1 LAYHRALDILL
12 MRHGLPDYPP
22 QTYPDPF
29 KMPLSGQGRTEAQA
43 GARAVERFQPDLA
56 CSSDFL
62 RARQTAELAT
72 ASTGLNVRMT
82 GELRERVFY
91 SLAGKTFARITQEHG
106 QAGHEIT
113 KGNSDL
119 LDLPGEET
127 YKEAKT
133 RVVTFFQQLARQA
146 PGTRVLAVCHGGPHA
161 WLLEEALNADL
172 RGTRNVALQTGHFSR
187 FTLLDGRLKVES
199 VNLPPAGVIPP
210 SAQ

>member
-1 LAYHRALDILL
+1 MANPRALDILL

-29 KMPLSGQGRTEAQA
+29 EMPLSVQGRAEARA
-43 GARAVERFQPDLA
+43 GAGAVARFQPDLA

-72 ASTGLNVRMT
+72 AGTGLGIRMA

-91 SLAGKTFARITQEHG
+91 SLAGKTFSEIAYEHGDAGQRITE
-106 QAGHEIT
+106 
-113 KGNSDL
+113 GNSDL

-127 YKEAKT
+127 YEEART
-133 RVVTFFQQLARQA
+133 RVVSFFQQLAREA
-146 PGTRVLAVCHGGPHA
+146 PGTRVLVVCHGGPHG

-172 RGTRNVALQTGHFSR
+172 RGTRNIALQTGHFSR

-199 VNLPPAGVIPP
+199 VNLPPAGILSP